1 MKNVLIRCVLL
12 LLLVSG
18 CGKNK
23 TNEKD
28 KVIEFVKQW
37 NNAHTLLEAPNLNRY
52 YSNVVEYYGFEFKRN
67 EVQRHKT
74 LLFKKLPGYTQSID
88 DNDIIINR
96 VEGKYLVEFIK
107 NVKYANTVKDYKS
120 FLTIIK
126 RNRDFKILLEGID
139 KKYDLNS
146 PIFPNN
152 REIVTFIKNKR
163 QLFGD
168 FNGDGFSDF
177 ANVISPE
184 ILSNSNTDVTNE
196 VKCKAECNSIIIFS
210 NQNLKDITVKGAYK
224 SQLENLKD
232 INSDGA
238 DEIGFWDIK
247 PDSKTLYVY
256 SAINGELLCKPARIN
271 TRVHKDLDFID
282 VFKKTGPNR
291 INLSY
296 SENVDGKWI
305 LKSQEYFIDPVFS
318 SGR

>member
-1 MKNVLIRCVLL
+1 MKNVLIKCVLL

-18 CGKNK
+18 CSKNK

-28 KVIEFVKQW
+28 KIIEFVKQW
-37 NNAHTLLEAPNLNRY
+37 NDAHSQLEAPYLNRY
-52 YSNVVEYYGFEFKRN
+52 YSNVVEYYGFKFKRN

-74 LLFKKLPGYTQSID
+74 LLFKKFPDYTQSID
-88 DNDIIINR
+88 DNEIVIKTE
-96 VEGKYLVEFIK
+96 EGRYFVEFIK
-107 NVKYANTVKDYKS
+107 NVKYADTTKNYKS

-126 RNRDFKILLEGID
+126 RNRDFKILLEAID

-152 REIVTFIKNKR
+152 REIVTYIKNKR

-168 FNGDGFSDF
+168 FNGDGVSDF

-184 ILSNSNTDVTNE
+184 IVSDPNTDNMNE
-196 VKCKAECNSIIIFS
+196 EVHCRKGCKSLIVFS
-210 NQNLKDITVKGAYK
+210 DQKLKDIIVEGAYK
-224 SQLENLKD
+224 SKLENLKD

-256 SAINGELLCKPARIN
+256 SAINGELLCNPATIN

-291 INLSY
+291 INLTY
-296 SENVDGKWI
+296 SENVDGW
-305 LKSQEYFIDPVFS
+305 
-318 SGR
+318 